1 MQVSRRALIAG
12 PLLALL
18 ATRVRANTVHDTGT
32 GGTGAEGTHVEWPPT
47 KPLTGSFLVSAP
59 GQDSGPFG
67 KSVVF
72 LLEHAAGGAMGVIVN
87 KPVLRES
94 LAQLLEGIGEHDK
107 RTAPPKTE
115 ITIYFGGPVQ
125 PDAILAVHSR
135 DFTAD
140 KTKAINSLA
149 AVSPVEAVL
158 RAVADGKGPHNF
170 ILLSGYA
177 GWAPGQLEAELA
189 KAWWIIVPADR
200 DILFGS
206 GDSTKWQ
213 RAYDQRSIDL

>member
-1 MQVSRRALIAG
+1 MQVSRRAVIAG

-18 ATRVRANTVHDTGT
+18 ATRIGANAAQVASAE
-32 GGTGAEGTHVEWPPT
+32 GTGAEGPHVEWPPT

-59 GQDSGPFG
+59 GQESGPFG

-87 KPVLRES
+87 TPVLRQS
-94 LAQLLEGIGEHDK
+94 LAHLLEGIGDHDK
-107 RTAPPKTE
+107 QAAPPKTN

-140 KTKAINSLA
+140 KTRAINSLA

-158 RAVADGKGPHNF
+158 RAVADGKGPHHF

-177 GWAPGQLEAELA
+177 GWAPGQLEAEIA
-189 KAWWIIVPADR
+189 KAWWIIVPADG

-206 GDSTKWQ
+206 NNSTKWQ